1 VADAAAR
8 AAAGS
13 CATLT
18 AAVEAAAAGAR
29 DALARTQGQLDVLAA
44 SGVVDAGAAG
54 LCVLLDALTAAV
66 TGRIPGA
73 YAVPPAA
80 ARSAAPEQ
88 ATGSPGP
95 SAGLGVSAGQGAAAG
110 PGVSAGHGA
119 SAGYEVTY
127 LLAAP
132 AEAIAGLRDRLDGL
146 GDSLVIVGGGELWN
160 VHVHVTDAGAAIEA
174 GLRAGQ
180 PRRIT
185 VTYLGTAPQAGRRVV
200 AVAEGDGLAALLRG
214 AGALVVRYDSGD
226 RPTPPALIAAIRQAG
241 TPVAVIPNGPQVAA
255 VAVAAAAHLGDEGLE
270 VSVIPVRA
278 PVQSLAA
285 MAVHDPQ
292 RAFGADVAAM
302 TAAVAAMRHGRVE
315 AGGPGRVLGFA
326 GDDLAVTGDRP
337 GEVAIALADLM
348 LAAGGEL
355 VTLIEGTAMDGEG
368 TAMDGGDTAMDGEG
382 TAMDGG
388 DTAMD
393 GEDTAMDGED
403 TAGDQAE
410 GSIRSAPGGAAES
423 LAELVA
429 GHLRATSPAIETVCY
444 GGGPARLPLLIGV
457 E

>member
-1 VADAAAR
+1 M
-8 AAAGS
+8 
-13 CATLT
+13 
-18 AAVEAAAAGAR
+18 
-29 DALARTQGQLDVLAA
+29 AL
-44 SGVVDAGAAG
+44 
-54 LCVLLDALTAAV
+54 
-66 TGRIPGA
+66 
-73 YAVPPAA
+73 
-80 ARSAAPEQ
+80 
-88 ATGSPGP
+88 
-95 SAGLGVSAGQGAAAG
+95 
-110 PGVSAGHGA
+110 SAGHGA

-127 LLAAP
+127 LLEAP

-146 GDSLVIVGGGELWN
+146 GDSLVIVGGDELWN

-185 VTYLGTAPQAGRRVV
+185 VTFLGTAPQAGRRVV

-255 VAVAAAAHLGDEGLE
+255 VAAAAAAHLGDEGLE
-270 VSVIPVRA
+270 VSVLPVRA

-285 MAVHDPQ
+285 MAVHDPL

-302 TAAVAAMRHGRVE
+302 TAAVTAMRYGRVE
-315 AGGPGRVLGFA
+315 TGGPGRVLGFA
-326 GDDLAVTGDRP
+326 GDELAVTGDRP

-355 VTLIEGTAMDGEG
+355 VTLIEGTAI
-368 TAMDGGDTAMDGEG
+368 
-382 TAMDGG
+382 
-388 DTAMD
+388 D
-393 GEDTAMDGED
+393 GEDTAVNGQDTAIDGED

-410 GSIRSAPGGAAES
+410 GSIRSAPDGAAGS

-429 GHLRATSPAIETVCY
+429 GHLRATCPGIETVCY

>member
-1 VADAAAR
+1 
-8 AAAGS
+8 
-13 CATLT
+13 
-18 AAVEAAAAGAR
+18 
-29 DALARTQGQLDVLAA
+29 
-44 SGVVDAGAAG
+44 
-54 LCVLLDALTAAV
+54 
-66 TGRIPGA
+66 
-73 YAVPPAA
+73 
-80 ARSAAPEQ
+80 
-88 ATGSPGP
+88 
-95 SAGLGVSAGQGAAAG
+95 
-110 PGVSAGHGA
+110 
-119 SAGYEVTY
+119 
-127 LLAAP
+127 
-132 AEAIAGLRDRLDGL
+132 
-146 GDSLVIVGGGELWN
+146 VGGDELWN
-160 VHVHVTDAGAAIEA
+160 VHVHVTDAGAAIEE

-255 VAVAAAAHLGDEGLE
+255 VAAAAAAHLGDEGLE

-368 TAMDGGDTAMDGEG
+368 TAMDGEDSAMDGEG
-382 TAMDGG
+382 TATG
-388 DTAMD
+388 
-393 GEDTAMDGED
+393 GEDK
-403 TAGDQAE
+403 AGNQAE